1 MEAHW
6 VPPGGLSPELAQS
19 CSEGSYFHNGFGVEG
34 SASQAAYALYW
45 LQNPSQGPEPE
56 VAAAAALELIASM
69 EAQARPCD
77 DVETLSEMERR
88 YVTEVLQRCQGNLSE
103 AARALGIGRTTLYR
117 KIEKYGLKSGCS

>member
-77 DVETLSEMERR
+77 DVETHPSFAELFSPVPAYLADAFAPEH
-88 YVTEVLQRCQGNLSE
+88 TELPAE
-103 AARALGIGRTTLYR
+103 F
-117 KIEKYGLKSGCS
+117 EKR